1 MGTLHTV
8 NKSPFATGALLSCIA
23 HAKDGDTVLMI
34 EDGVYGASSGTN
46 VSDALAARSG
56 AVSLC
61 VLGPDFTARG
71 LDNARLLD
79 GIKSVDYAG
88 FVELA
93 ANSDRTQAWL

>member
-34 EDGVYGASSGTN
+34 EDGVYGASSGTS

-56 AVSLC
+56 AVTLC
-61 VLGPDFTARG
+61 VLGPDFAARG
-71 LDNARLLD
+71 LDSARLL
-79 GIKSVDYAG
+79 GGVTSVDYAG
-88 FVELA
+88 FVDLA
-93 ANSDRTQAWL
+93 AKSDRTQAWL

>member
-8 NKSPFATGALLSCIA
+8 NKSPFATGALLSCLA

-34 EDGVYGASSGTN
+34 EDGVYGASSGTK
-46 VSDALAARSG
+46 VSDVLAARSG
-56 AVSLC
+56 AVTLC
-61 VLGPDFTARG
+61 VLGPDFAARG
-71 LDNARLLD
+71 LNNARLLD

-93 ANSDRTQAWL
+93 ADCDRTQAWL

>member
-23 HAKDGDTVLMI
+23 HAKEGDTVLMI
-34 EDGVYGASSGTN
+34 EDGVYGASSGTK

-56 AVSLC
+56 AVALC
-61 VLGPDFTARG
+61 VLGPDFAARG
-71 LDNARLLD
+71 LDSARLLD

-93 ANSDRTQAWL
+93 ADCDRTQAWL